1 MSDRSQGEGW
11 WLASDGKWYPPE
23 SRSHSPQAPDSGAI
37 VGNARSIGLTIL
49 LAIVTFGFWT
59 ILWSYWNGEELKRY
73 RQAGLGGI
81 AYVLLHIFVFP
92 VVWFLLADEVAK
104 MYQEAGEEPPITAIW
119 GLWFLLPVIG
129 NFIWYIRMQNALNSF
144 WIARGAPA
152 ATGV

>member
-1 MSDRSQGEGW
+1 M
-11 WLASDGKWYPPE
+11 
-23 SRSHSPQAPDSGAI
+23 
-37 VGNARSIGLTIL
+37 GNARSIGLTIL